1 MATMQ
6 KIAKIVGVSQATV
19 SRVMRGQGSTSK
31 ELADRI
37 LQAAREVGYSKHL
50 EVHGPKGRKRTGYVG
65 LLTLGVHQD
74 IMRLPHIADLVVSL
88 ERILSR
94 YSFQLVLNSS
104 DGDGVLPPM
113 VNQDRLDGIF
123 VIGRAPAQIQARL
136 SEINCVLLLG
146 GACGS
151 KDTCWADWVT
161 ANYYK
166 IGYMAAQY
174 LIDRDH
180 HNIAF
185 LNMTSGNEGL
195 IEAEFGFRRACEN
208 DLAKPVFLS
217 ELAGKDDAIW
227 DAGRYK
233 EGVHSVCLKLL
244 KMSKKDR
251 PTGLLVSEYMAI
263 KPIYEVMASHGI
275 KPGRDFEVIS
285 RIHEESYLST
295 LTPRPASIVL
305 SRQEMAEQ
313 AVQRLLY
320 RMSSSEET
328 AGTRIM
334 VAPGGLV
341 KGKGH
346 KIDVKGMIP

>member
-1 MATMQ
+1 MQ

-31 ELADRI
+31 DLADKI
-37 LQAAREVGYSKHL
+37 LQAARQVGYCKHL
-50 EVHGPKGRKRTGYVG
+50 EVHGPNGRKRTGYVG

-74 IMRLPHIADLVVSL
+74 IMRLPHIADLVISL

-104 DGDGVLPPM
+104 NGDGTLPAM
-113 VNQDRLDGIF
+113 INQDRLDGIF
-123 VIGRAPAQIQARL
+123 VIGRAPAEIQARL

-146 GACGS
+146 AACGS
-151 KDTCWADWVT
+151 EDACWADWVT
-161 ANYYK
+161 VNYYK
-166 IGYMAAQY
+166 IGYMAARY

-208 DLAKPVFLS
+208 DLAKPVFLN

-244 KMSKKDR
+244 EMPEKDR

-263 KPIYEVMASHGI
+263 KPIYEIMSSHGI

-295 LTPRPASIVL
+295 LTPRPASIVV
-305 SRQEMAEQ
+305 SRQEIAEQ

-320 RMSSSEET
+320 RMRSCEKT

-334 VAPGGLV
+334 VAPEGHV
-341 KGKGH
+341 KERDTK
-346 KIDVKGMIP
+346 